1 MRLDFTLD
9 SWSVLNTLP
18 PSGDKFSPLQL
29 EDFVAADGDDSE
41 AESYAVFLLLLQGKA
56 AEDYESDAFDA
67 LALDSSIIGYLKYD
81 DGVPVAFYG
90 PCLQSTEEGELYF
103 RVGQNSFLL
112 SKSHGSLIFSIDSN
126 EKERFDGS
134 KYDEISFVGWDS
146 ESDIEY
152 KVPIR
157 WDYSITEAATDNT
170 SDFSEIA
177 QEFFAALPSVK
188 KLNKLLETD
197 PKKLAE
203 FLKKQPIDDYSLSS
217 GGNDSIK
224 PSELPVGAYEIVEF
238 RRVEWP
244 DKKTKAPRHAFLQ
257 QLRGVNSDV
266 WVEGTQRKVVKDAT
280 WESYNQQI
288 ASGKV
293 SWWLLIKG
301 HREYTGRDGSPKKAA
316 ILQMVDS
323 KRGHKA
329 IADLQEGGDMKQ
341 VSEITAADVF

>member
-1 MRLDFTLD
+1 MKLDFSLE
-9 SWSVLNTLP
+9 SWSALATMP
-18 PSGDKFSPLQL
+18 ASGDKLLPLHL
-29 EDFVAADGDDSE
+29 DDFILPDGDE
-41 AESYAVFLLLLQGKA
+41 AEKDAYGDLLFLLRGGIVSEEE
-56 AEDYESDAFDA
+56 AEKEFKEIEGVVGFLKFDNDA
-67 LALDSSIIGYLKYD
+67 I
-81 DGVPVAFYG
+81 PVAFYG
-90 PCLQSTEEGELYF
+90 PCLQSTESGVLYI
-103 RVGQNSFLL
+103 RCGNYSFPL
-112 SKSHGSLIFSIDSN
+112 SDAALEFSIDST
-126 EKERFDGS
+126 EKERADGT
-134 KYDEISFVGWDS
+134 KYEEMFFVVWDS
-146 ESDIEY
+146 EADMENKSP
-152 KVPIR
+152 VR
-157 WDYSITEAATDNT
+157 RDYGLTEAAANDAE
-170 SDFSEIA
+170 FSEIA
-177 QEFFAALPSVK
+177 QEFFNKLPSVK
-188 KLNKLLETD
+188 KLNKFLATD
-197 PKKLAE
+197 ATQVAE
-203 FLKKQPIDDYSLSS
+203 FVKKQPLDDYSISS
-217 GGNDSIK
+217 GGNTSIK

-280 WESYNQQI
+280 WESYNSQL

-323 KRGHKA
+323 KRGHRA